1 MNEYL
6 DEVEEYKQSL
16 YGQGLNEKE
25 FHDKV
30 NEFKRNQNKSKSELI
45 QELERTKEESAG
57 ALLAV
62 IQIYEDLLS

>member
-1 MNEYL
+1 MGEYL
-6 DEVEEYKQSL
+6 DEIEEYKKSL

-45 QELERTKEESAG
+45 QE
-57 ALLAV
+57 
-62 IQIYEDLLS
+62 IQDMKDKNATAFMAFAQMYEDLLP